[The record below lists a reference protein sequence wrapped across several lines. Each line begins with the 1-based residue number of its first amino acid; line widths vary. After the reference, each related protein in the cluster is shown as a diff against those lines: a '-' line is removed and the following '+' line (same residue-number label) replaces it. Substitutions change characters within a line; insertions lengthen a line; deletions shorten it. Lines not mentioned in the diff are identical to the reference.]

1 MVFSKVI
8 SSISR
13 KSKYG
18 ILCSLA
24 WSFTKSGI
32 FPPNRVLSG
41 VKCLKRSVIFKES
54 FWSVEKMVLPSFVKG
69 TGHRRTL
76 LAFMA
81 SSRERL
87 SLPKSADVTVGNPC
101 CFNMRPR

>member
-69 TGHRRTL
+69 T